1 MPDAHHLGCA
11 GSADL
16 GHDAVGTTEGREA
29 TLTLT
34 VLDAFAL
41 AILAT
46 DGSPNFPNMPEANI
60 DAAQP
65 RDALGA
71 LDRATAAMYRLDP
84 GAGSYLSESDF
95 FLTIG
100 MSGTGEATPPDWHV

>member
-1 MPDAHHLGCA
+1 MVMNPQ
-11 GSADL
+11 
-16 GHDAVGTTEGREA
+16 
-29 TLTLT
+29 

-41 AILAT
+41 EILAT